1 MGRTI
6 TEFPRIIS
14 IRVPD
19 IKKNQI
25 LLKNYY
31 YTIIEKFL
39 PKSKK
44 NIESLKFVF
53 DEVEN
58 FFIVI
63 NNIRFIIKYGGIFYD
78 NIKEFEDYMFE
89 HILSV
94 SMFNMDVNLT
104 PVMITKE
111 DKEKILQELNKIEEP
126 ELYNNYQDMVYIY
139 NDLDNYFVL
148 NIMTNNNILVLDEIQ
163 N

>member
-1 MGRTI
+1 MKLT
-6 TEFPRIIS
+6 TEFPRTIS

-19 IKKNQI
+19 INKDQN
-25 LLKNYY
+25 LLRNYY
-31 YTIIEKFL
+31 YIIIEKFL
-39 PKSKK
+39 PKTEK

-63 NNIRFIIKYGGIFYD
+63 NGIRFIIKYGGIFYD

-89 HILSV
+89 HILSI
-94 SMFNMDVNLT
+94 SMFNMNVNLI
-104 PVMITKE
+104 PVMVTKK
-111 DKEKILQELNKIEEP
+111 DREKILQELNKIEEP
-126 ELYNNYQDMVYIY
+126 ELYNNYEDMVYIY

-148 NIMTNNNILVLDEIQ
+148 NITTNNNVLILDEIQ

>member
-1 MGRTI
+1 MGRVT

-19 IKKNQI
+19 INKNQT